1 MNKILDKLSIII
13 VSAIIVIS
21 IITISGNSTKALQA
35 KYYLKVDSNNREYIE
50 KIVTENYKLTGT
62 LNEVV
67 YMQGLGDWY
76 LFLYYE
82 DGTEDET
89 TFRDGNSKV
98 EHLREYIR
106 ENGYNEGES
115 SWTKIRI
122 SFWTIVVAIAY
133 EIFYLRVRMRKKKR
147 EKEINNI

>member
-13 VSAIIVIS
+13 VIVVIVIS
-21 IITISGNSTKALQA
+21 INTISSNFTKALQA

-62 LNEVV
+62 LNEVA

-82 DGTEDET
+82 DGTEGEKS
-89 TFRDGNSKV
+89 FVDGNSKV

-106 ENGYNEGES
+106 ENGYNEGEA

-122 SFWTIVVAIAY
+122 SFWSIVVVSI
-133 EIFYLRVRMRKKKR
+133 YLIVRMITNKKIKDKKIR
-147 EKEINNI
+147 

>member
-13 VSAIIVIS
+13 VIVVIVIS
-21 IITISGNSTKALQA
+21 INTISSNFTKALQA

-62 LNEVV
+62 LNEVA

-82 DGTEDET
+82 DGSEGEKS
-89 TFRDGNSKV
+89 FVDGNSKV

-106 ENGYNEGES
+106 ENGYNEGEA

-133 EIFYLRVRMRKKKR
+133 EIFYLRIRMRKKKR